1 MVAMNHLVMEIIDK
15 MLINVTT
22 NCFKVIDI
30 KNSPQFNFFAKL
42 TLVCFNQ
49 KFIIGFENCRQS
61 FRCCCVALRDQKHL
75 NKQPETRD

>member
-1 MVAMNHLVMEIIDK
+1 MNDGSI
-15 MLINVTT
+15 
-22 NCFKVIDI
+22 
-30 KNSPQFNFFAKL
+30 QFFAKF